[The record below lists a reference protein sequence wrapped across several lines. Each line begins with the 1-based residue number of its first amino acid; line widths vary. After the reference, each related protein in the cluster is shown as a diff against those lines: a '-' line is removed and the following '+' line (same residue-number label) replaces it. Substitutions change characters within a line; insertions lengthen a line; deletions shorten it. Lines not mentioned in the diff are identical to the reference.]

1 MLWEK
6 LAAIIKAFALSLK
19 ALYFSYFLF
28 FVVLG
33 GLRVLSGVWVMDR
46 EGGSNGG
53 SCYYAVLGIRRDAS
67 FSDIRTAY
75 RKLALVKLITLKH
88 RRFSFPL
95 IILFFLW
102 YRVSSIILLL
112 AGPLFLILLLFIF
125 VFWRNVTQTGLGTKR
140 WPEKPSGGFSRSRK
154 LTRVTLSL

>member
-1 MLWEK
+1 ML
-6 LAAIIKAFALSLK
+6 
-19 ALYFSYFLF
+19 
-28 FVVLG
+28 LG

-75 RKLALVKLITLKH
+75 RKLALVKLITLKR
-88 RRFSFPL
+88 RRFSFPR
-95 IILFFLW
+95 IILFFLR
-102 YRVSSIILLL
+102 YRVSSIILLPP
-112 AGPLFLILLLFIF
+112 GPLFSANKKRCRFFFLKNLNSILILLLSFF